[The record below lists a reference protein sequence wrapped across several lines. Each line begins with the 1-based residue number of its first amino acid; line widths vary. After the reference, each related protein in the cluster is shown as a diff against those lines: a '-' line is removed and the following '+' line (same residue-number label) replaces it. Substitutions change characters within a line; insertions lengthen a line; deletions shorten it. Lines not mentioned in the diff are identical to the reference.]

1 MADLPRR
8 DQVPLDQTWD
18 LGDLYTTGDGWSA
31 DLQRM
36 SDDIAAVTAYRGR
49 LGTGAAV
56 LLGCLQA
63 RDTLRER
70 LDRVAAY
77 AQLNLATDGTSS
89 YNQALA
95 AQVRALSAIA
105 ESAQAFLSTE
115 LAALP
120 PSVLDEYLAAEPGLA
135 TYRLQIED
143 IVRLRDHILSA
154 ETEEA
159 IAALGEA
166 LTLPHTI
173 WQLATA
179 VDLRCA
185 PVRDAAGREVPVSI
199 AAYVFGL
206 SQAPDRELRRAAYSS
221 LAAGLTRHSATLSS
235 TLAAHI
241 TRNVTLARLRHYAS
255 ATEMLLDAQQV
266 PEAVYHSVLDVV
278 HDAIAPHVHRLIRLR
293 QRLLSL
299 ERVYRYDLDAPLN
312 PDDEPILTFADSA
325 RVIQEGLRP
334 LGDEYGEVLAAA
346 FRERWID
353 RADNL
358 GKRSGAFCR
367 TVFGRHSF
375 VFTTWRD
382 TWRSAFVLAHE
393 LGHAGHGMLGGRSQ
407 VISNAR
413 PKMFA
418 IEAPSTA
425 NEMLLGQHILATTAD
440 PSVRRRVILQLI
452 GTFLHN
458 MVTHLLEGH
467 FERRL
472 YALAD
477 EGCPLTLATIMDVQE
492 EVFERFYAGMVTLD
506 EGARLYWAQQPH
518 FYMNLYPYTYAAGL
532 ACGVAAA
539 EAVRTE
545 GQPAV
550 ERWLRM
556 LRAGGTLPPLDLM
569 RLAGVDLA
577 DAETLRSA
585 VAYFGT
591 LVDELEQS
599 FV

>member
-1 MADLPRR
+1 MTDLPRR

-18 LGDLYTTGDGWSA
+18 LGDLYQTDEEWAA
-31 DLQRM
+31 DYQRVG
-36 SDDIAAVTAYRGR
+36 DDIADVTAYRGR
-49 LGTGAAV
+49 LSTGAAT
-56 LLGCLQA
+56 LLACLQA
-63 RDTLRER
+63 RDALRER
-70 LDRVAAY
+70 LGRVDAY
-77 AQLNLATDGTSS
+77 AQLRLATDGTSPH
-89 YNQALA
+89 NQALA
-95 AQVRALSAIA
+95 AQSRSLSASA

-120 PSVLDEYLAAEPGLA
+120 AGVLEGYLAAEPGLA

-143 IVRLRDHILSA
+143 ILRLREHILSQ

-166 LTLPHTI
+166 LTLPHTV
-173 WQLATA
+173 WQMATA

-185 PVRDAAGREVPVSI
+185 PVRDAAGREIPVSI

-206 SQAPDRELRRAAYSS
+206 SRASDRELRRAAYSS
-221 LAAGLTRHSATLSS
+221 LTAGLTGHSATLAT
-235 TLAAHI
+235 TLATHI
-241 TRNVTLARLRHYAS
+241 TRNVTLARLRRYPS

-266 PEAVYHSVLDVV
+266 PAAVYHNVLDVV
-278 HDAIAPHVHRLIRLR
+278 HDEIAPHVRRLVRLR
-293 QRLLSL
+293 GRLLGL
-299 ERVYRYDLDAPLN
+299 EQVYRYDLDAPLD
-312 PDDEPILTFADSA
+312 PDDEPVLTFAESA
-325 RVIQEGLRP
+325 RLIQEGLRP
-334 LGDEYGEVLAAA
+334 LGDEYGEILAAA
-346 FRERWID
+346 FRARWID
-353 RADNL
+353 RAENA

-367 TVFGRHSF
+367 TVYGRHSY

-393 LGHAGHGMLGGRSQ
+393 LGHAGHGMLAGRCQ

-425 NEMLLGQHILATTAD
+425 NEILLGQHILATTGD

-472 YALAD
+472 YELAEAD
-477 EGCPLTLATIMDVQE
+477 RPLTLATIMEVQE
-492 EVFERFYAGMVTLD
+492 EVFERFYAGTVVLD

-532 ACGVAAA
+532 ACGVSVA

-550 ERWLRM
+550 ERWLQT
-556 LRAGGTLPPLDLM
+556 LRAGGTHPPLDLM

-577 DAETLRSA
+577 DAETLRRA
-585 VAYFGT
+585 VAYFGS
-591 LVDELEQS
+591 LVDELERS
-599 FV
+599 FD

>member
-18 LGDLYTTGDGWSA
+18 LGDLYTTDDGWLA
-31 DLQRM
+31 DLQRV
-36 SDDIAAVTAYRGR
+36 SDDIAAVSAYRGR
-49 LGTGAAV
+49 LGTGAAT

-63 RDTLRER
+63 RDALRER

-77 AQLNLATDGTSS
+77 AQLGLATDGTSPH
-89 YNQALA
+89 NQALA

-120 PSVLDEYLAAEPGLA
+120 PGVLDEYLAAEPGLA

-143 IVRLRDHILSA
+143 IVRLSEHILSA

-185 PVRDAAGREVPVSI
+185 PVRDAAGREAPVSI

-206 SQAPDRELRRAAYSS
+206 SQAPDRELRRAAYTS
-221 LAAGLTRHSATLSS
+221 LAAGLTRHRATLSS

-278 HDAIAPHVHRLIRLR
+278 HDAIAPHVYRLIRLR
-293 QRLLSL
+293 QRLLGL

-334 LGDEYGEVLAAA
+334 LGDEYGEILAAA

-367 TVFGRHSF
+367 TVYGRHSF

-413 PKMFA
+413 PRMFA

-440 PSVRRRVILQLI
+440 PSVRGRVILQLI

-472 YALAD
+472 YALAG
-477 EGCPLTLATIMDVQE
+477 EGRPLTLATIMDVQE
-492 EVFERFYAGMVTLD
+492 EVFERFYAGTVTLD